1 MPPEDPKEKEKGM
14 EEREGERGG
23 GGQEERRRRR
33 RKRERVAE
41 TQKKGA
47 LIPGPQTE
55 KNTPFLLRTWETEP
69 QSSCHLIPF
78 PTLAETMYSAL
89 C

>member
-33 RKRERVAE
+33 RKWKER
-41 TQKKGA
+41 KNDA
-47 LIPGPQTE
+47 LAGG
-55 KNTPFLLRTWETEP
+55 PFLATFVSKKTQFLRKVR
-69 QSSCHLIPF
+69 
-78 PTLAETMYSAL
+78 
-89 C
+89 